1 MKLSENIKTI
11 NQIIT
16 IPHHDCKANC
26 QCQTNP
32 SQVLAKTNDVHD
44 FRKSCPV
51 IIQKGGGGPTT
62 LVHTNNIIITT
73 ITIILPNNLITFA
86 NDVR

>member
-1 MKLSENIKTI
+1 MIAKPIANVKPTPPRFLSKLTMCN
-11 NQIIT
+11 
-16 IPHHDCKANC
+16 
-26 QCQTNP
+26 
-32 SQVLAKTNDVHD
+32 D

-51 IIQKGGGGPTT
+51 IIQNGGGGPTT

-73 ITIILPNNLITFA
+73 INIILPNNLITFA

>member
-1 MKLSENIKTI
+1 M
-11 NQIIT
+11 IT
-16 IPHHDCKANC
+16 IPHRDCKTNC
-26 QCQTNP
+26 QCQTTPPRFLPKLTMCN
-32 SQVLAKTNDVHD
+32 D

-51 IIQKGGGGPTT
+51 IIQNGGGGPTT
-62 LVHTNNIIITT
+62 LVHTININITT